1 MNKFWAV
8 FSAIWLVAVLLQS
21 RFLPEKIFPTVACPF
36 PASLSPAG
44 NRSSGRWPPAFH
56 RPAHEYIAR
65 WWQWR
70 RGPWDPDFIFDFFFP
85 TEKKAAEIQK
95 RLPAPQRGYRRS
107 SFFYASILPQNG
119 NQNLVEPLSR
129 AMVCPVTK
137 RDSSEAKKRTA
148 GAMSVSGSPSLF
160 IGWWAT
166 EAA

>member
-1 MNKFWAV
+1 MNNFKVV
-8 FSAIWLVAVLLQS
+8 FTGILYQRRDEKQELYG
-21 RFLPEKIFPTVACPF
+21 PE
-36 PASLSPAG
+36 
-44 NRSSGRWPPAFH
+44 
-56 RPAHEYIAR
+56 
-65 WWQWR
+65 
-70 RGPWDPDFIFDFFFP
+70 PDFIFDFFFP

-160 IGWWAT
+160 IGW
-166 EAA
+166 